1 MGIQDSE
8 TEKWSHCN
16 LTFFFCWPVGED
28 ILDFFKS
35 AQGWDS
41 IGAARLYLRMWV
53 RSSTN
58 QKIGGSV
65 AAKVSLGQDTEP
77 QVPLQCVYHSVNAR

>member
-1 MGIQDSE
+1 MVGKYILSCPDLMVQQSAKDVDRWFTLQLFIKPAQHNILEMGIQDSE

-28 ILDFFKS
+28 IFDFFKS

-41 IGAARLYLRMWV
+41 IGAVRL
-53 RSSTN
+53 
-58 QKIGGSV
+58 
-65 AAKVSLGQDTEP
+65 
-77 QVPLQCVYHSVNAR
+77 